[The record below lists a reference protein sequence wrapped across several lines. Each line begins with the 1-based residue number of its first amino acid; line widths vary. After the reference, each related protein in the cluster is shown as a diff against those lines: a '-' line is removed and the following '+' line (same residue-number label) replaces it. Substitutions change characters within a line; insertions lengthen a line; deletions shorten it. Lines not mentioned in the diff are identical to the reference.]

1 MHSHAERGN
10 EKNKTNDKNKMR
22 KTMQLKYQVQEG
34 VLDVKQ
40 LTASLK
46 WTTAADFDL
55 AAVYESKD
63 DKRGLIYFGELGKQ
77 DAFPYIRLGKDAG
90 IGDTSGYKTE
100 EMIVNNLDMMKSL
113 WFFCWDYGMVQEG
126 KKARFKES
134 DVSLTISDDSGNH
147 TSIEIETGGNVCYLA
162 NIDNT
167 HPKGAKLTNTRVAG
181 TLQGLKSIE
190 QLMALVR
197 CQAN

>member
-1 MHSHAERGN
+1 
-10 EKNKTNDKNKMR
+10 
-22 KTMQLKYQVQEG
+22 MQLKYQVQQG

-63 DKRGLIYFGELGKQ
+63 DKRGLIYFGDLGKL
-77 DAFPYIRLGKDAG
+77 DDFPYIRLEKDAG
-90 IGDTSGYKTE
+90 IGDTGGYKTE
-100 EMIVNNLDMMKSL
+100 EMIIKNLDVMKSL
-113 WFFCWDYGMVQEG
+113 WIFCWDYSMVQEG

-134 DVSLTISDDSGNH
+134 DVSLTISDESGNH
-147 TSIEIETGGNVCYLA
+147 TNIEIETGERGNVCYLA
-162 NIDNT
+162 SIDNT

-181 TLQGLKSIE
+181 TLKGLKTIE

-197 CQAN
+197 YQAA